1 MDEIVK
7 NNSSPYITEGEEY
20 ESPGIEIVEFRLE
33 KGFASSSENWE
44 EEEWS

>member
-7 NNSSPYITEGEEY
+7 SNSSLCNSAGEEY
-20 ESPGIEIVEFRLE
+20 ESPGIEIAEFRLE

>member
-1 MDEIVK
+1 MNELIK
-7 NNSSPYITEGEEY
+7 CNSSPCLEKGEEY
-20 ESPGIEIVEFRLE
+20 QSPEIEIVEFKLE

>member
-1 MDEIVK
+1 MDEILK
-7 NNSSPYITEGEEY
+7 DNSSPYNIEGEEY
-20 ESPGIEIVEFRLE
+20 ESPAIEIIEFKLE

>member
-1 MDEIVK
+1 MDEILK
-7 NNSSPYITEGEEY
+7 ENSSPYIVKGEEY
-20 ESPGIEIVEFRLE
+20 KSPAIEIAEFKLE